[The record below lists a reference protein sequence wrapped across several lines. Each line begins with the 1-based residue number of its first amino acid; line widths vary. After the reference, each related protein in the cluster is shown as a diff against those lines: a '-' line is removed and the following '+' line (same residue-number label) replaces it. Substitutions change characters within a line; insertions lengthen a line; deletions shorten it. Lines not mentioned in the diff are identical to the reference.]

1 MSEGSVTQWLH
12 DLKKGDPDSAQR
24 LWDRYFNRLAG
35 VARKRL
41 NGIARLAL
49 DEEDVALSAIHSLCS
64 GLEQGQFKEL
74 NDRESLWKLLVT
86 ITLRKAQRTIRNEF
100 RQKRGGGVV
109 LGESAIV
116 TNEEAAGVRG
126 LENLLGEEPSP
137 EFAAQMAEEIQLL
150 LNVLPDEELRL
161 IAVWKMDNC
170 TSVEIAQRLGKAIS
184 TIERRLKLI
193 RTIWSDASDRSE

>member
-1 MSEGSVTQWLH
+1 MSSGSVTQWLH
-12 DLKKGDPDSAQR
+12 DLKGGDPDSAQR

-41 NGIARLAL
+41 NGFARLAL
-49 DEEDVALSAIHSLCS
+49 DEEDVALSAIQSLCS
-64 GLEQGQFKEL
+64 GLEQGQFDEL

-100 RQKRGGGVV
+100 RQKRGSGIV
-109 LGESAIV
+109 LGESALV
-116 TNEEAAGVRG
+116 TREEAGAGVRG
-126 LENLLGEEPSP
+126 LEKLLDEEPSP
-137 EFAAQMAEEIQLL
+137 EFAAQMTEEIQLL
-150 LNVLPDEELRL
+150 LKVLPDEELRL
-161 IAVWKMDNC
+161 IAVWKMDSC

-193 RTIWSDASDRSE
+193 RTIWSEASD